1 MYLWIFQGGSAVKE
15 SACNSGDASS
25 ISGLGR
31 SLEKEVE
38 THSSGKPISSG
49 KSQGKKSLEGYSP
62 WGHRKS

>member
-15 SACNSGDASS
+15 SACNSGDEVQ
-25 ISGLGR
+25 
-31 SLEKEVE
+31 SLDWEDPLRRKWRPTPVFF
-38 THSSGKPISSG
+38 PG